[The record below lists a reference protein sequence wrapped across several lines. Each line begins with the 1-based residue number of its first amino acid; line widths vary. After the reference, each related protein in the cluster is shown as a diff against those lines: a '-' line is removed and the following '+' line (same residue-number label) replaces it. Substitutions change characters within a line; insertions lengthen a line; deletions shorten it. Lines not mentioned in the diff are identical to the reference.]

1 MTYNGEKDSLME
13 KTLRKI
19 MAVIVVIA
27 FLIPVLTPETF
38 AASSV
43 SISGGDSVKGGDTFT
58 VTVTYSGGNIGK
70 VDGQMTYDT
79 NKLTYISGGS
89 SSGNTGYIQLKDFG
103 SGTITFN
110 TKFQAVSEGSTTV
123 NVSTNEMYSVDD
135 EYLDNPSGSKTI
147 NISGNADSDELIKET
162 RSPDEPVDDTSVEGV
177 DEKEDEKDKSSD
189 ANITVIL
196 IVSAAVLAVIIG
208 IIATVLI
215 KKRKMK

>member
-27 FLIPVLTPETF
+27 FLLPILTPEAF

-58 VTVTYSGGNIGK
+58 LTITYSGDNIGR

-79 NKLTYISGGS
+79 DKLTYISGGS
-89 SSGNTGYIQLKDFG
+89 SSGNTGYIQLKEFG
-103 SGTITFN
+103 SGSITFN
-110 TKFQAVSEGSTTV
+110 VKFQAVSEGSTEV
-123 NVSTNEMYSVDD
+123 KVSTNEMYSMDD
-135 EYLDNPSGSKTI
+135 EYLDNPSGSKTV

-162 RSPDEPVDDTSVEGV
+162 RSPDKPVDNTTVEGV
-177 DEKEDEKDKSSD
+177 DEKEDEEEPSE
-189 ANITVIL
+189 ANTTLVL
-196 IVSAAVLAVIIG
+196 IISAAVLAVIIG
-208 IIATVLI
+208 IIAAVLL
-215 KKRKMK
+215 KKRKNK

>member
-27 FLIPVLTPETF
+27 FLLPILTPEAF

-58 VTVTYSGGNIGK
+58 LTVTYSGDNIGR

-79 NKLTYISGGS
+79 DKLTYISGGS
-89 SSGNTGYIQLKDFG
+89 SSGNTGYIQLKEFG
-103 SGTITFN
+103 SGSITFN
-110 TKFQAVSEGSTTV
+110 VKFQAVSEGSTEV
-123 NVSTNEMYSVDD
+123 KVSTNEMYSMDD
-135 EYLDNPSGSKTI
+135 EYLDNPSGSKTV

-162 RSPDEPVDDTSVEGV
+162 RSPDKPVDNTTVEGV
-177 DEKEDEKDKSSD
+177 DEKEDEEEPSE
-189 ANITVIL
+189 ANTTLVL
-196 IVSAAVLAVIIG
+196 IISAAVLAVIIG
-208 IIATVLI
+208 IIAAVLL
-215 KKRKMK
+215 KKRKNK